1 MKILLVEDEISL
13 SDALV
18 NILKKEKYQVDAVY
32 NGEDGINYAL
42 TGIYDLIILDVILPI
57 KNGFDVLKEIRKN
70 KIGTPILMLTAL
82 SQESD
87 KIKGFDLGA
96 DDYLPKPF
104 LTGELLARIR
114 ALLRRKGEYI
124 DNYLEYGNLKLNLK
138 TYELESEKNSIK
150 VSSKE
155 FEIMRYLLSKP
166 TFIAARDDIINKV
179 WGFDCEIESNSIEVY
194 MSFLRKK
201 LNFIGANVTISTVRG
216 VGYKLEIINV

>member
-124 DNYLEYGNLKLNLK
+124 DSYLEYGNLKLNLK

-194 MSFLRKK
+194 M
-201 LNFIGANVTISTVRG
+201 
-216 VGYKLEIINV
+216 